1 MKHRG
6 DAGDHRR
13 PKGAR
18 MQGRNEWMV
27 PMTPVRDADR
37 SSRAVGLSG
46 PTSLRSVRVTQ
57 LRQKVRNGFYATDA
71 MMETVARL
79 IHQSGD
85 L

>member
-18 MQGRNEWMV
+18 MPSRKEWMV

-46 PTSLRSVRVTQ
+46 PTSLRAVRVTQ
-57 LRQKVRNGFYATDA
+57 LQQKVRMGFYATDA